1 MFIVE
6 RVLTVRVTEESSLT
20 GILVGVGAARF
31 LFVLVTGTLLVGFVA
46 RLLFQLILPFD
57 DGRW

>member
-1 MFIVE
+1 M
-6 RVLTVRVTEESSLT
+6 TEGSSLT

-31 LFVLVTGTLLVGFVA
+31 MFVLITGTLLVGFVA
-46 RLLFQLILPFD
+46 RFLFRLILPFG

>member
-1 MFIVE
+1 MFVVE
-6 RVLTVRVTEESSLT
+6 RVSNVRVTEGSSLT

-31 LFVLVTGTLLVGFVA
+31 MFVLITGTLLVGFVA
-46 RLLFQLILPFD
+46 RFLFRLILPFG